1 MKDVIV
7 FKVRPDEIATF
18 NKYAAIH
25 NLELKLIED
34 NLSQETVMLCKGI
47 ENVIIQSS
55 CKIDILV
62 VKTLSE
68 NGCKNII
75 TRAIGFNNIDLPAC
89 KKYGLNVS
97 NVSYSSA
104 SVGEFSVMLMLMS
117 LRKMKQSFINV
128 NNSNPI
134 FSNLLG
140 KELHELCVGIIGYG
154 NIGKSVIKNLKGFG
168 CEVIIYDHNPNK
180 KFVVEYVDLESLYQR
195 ADIISLHIPLKPET
209 YHFINEENLTK
220 MKDGV
225 ILINTSRGGL
235 IDTKAL
241 IKYLENSKIGAC
253 ALDTFEDEISMFKEV
268 RENIVN
274 DFSVLNNKNN
284 VILSPH
290 MAFFTQTA
298 TDDCIRI
305 AFDIIS
311 KHANGEK
318 VSYSLID

>member
-1 MKDVIV
+1 MKDVII
-7 FKVRPDEIATF
+7 FKVRPDEIDIF
-18 NKYAAIH
+18 NKYADIYS
-25 NLELKLIED
+25 LEVMLVEE
-34 NLSQETVMLCKGI
+34 NLSQDTVMLCKGFKS
-47 ENVIIQSS
+47 VIIQSS
-55 CKIDILV
+55 CTIDKLV

-68 NGCKNII
+68 YGCNNII
-75 TRAIGFNNIDLPAC
+75 TRAIGYNNIDLEVC

-97 NVSYSSA
+97 NVSYSPA
-104 SVGEFSVMLMLMS
+104 SVGEFTVMLMLMS
-117 LRKMKQSFINV
+117 IRKMKQNFINV

-134 FSNLLG
+134 FANLLG
-140 KELHELCVGIIGYG
+140 RELHELCIGIIGYG

-180 KFVVEYVDLESLYQR
+180 NFEVEYVDLESLYQR

-209 YHFINEENLTK
+209 YHFINEVNLKK

-235 IDTKAL
+235 IDTKDL
-241 IKYLENSKIGAC
+241 IKYLGNSKVGAC
-253 ALDTFEDEISMFKEV
+253 ALDTFENEISMFKEV
-268 RENIVN
+268 KENIAN
-274 DFSVLNNKNN
+274 DFSVLNNKSN

-290 MAFFTQTA
+290 MAFFTETA

-305 AFDIIS
+305 AFENIN
-311 KHANGEK
+311 KFVNGEK